1 MKEQLTDT
9 ITISLSLS
17 ISFTVYNLT
26 EVTEESSLS
35 HLFSFSQ
42 LCDSSKSSAQFRSDI
57 FLPGFFFS
65 FLSLGCLHGGA
76 LGSDALPHATQ
87 EMHQCLMAHR
97 LLLRYCVCVMLLSLG
112 SALVGMSLMFYSGV
126 RQVKVSPGHHPCNSP
141 GWNIR
146 VTKPLAP
153 HGGSETGKHADWMAI
168 PALYPCPC
176 QAETVR
182 EVAGRGGADVFIF
195 IGVAR
200 KPQMCPSLLR
210 GVDIFILL
218 EPSDSCFSLYFI
230 SSLVTTTTAT
240 KQNEWKWR
248 VFSSLVQKEEIGDG

>member
-1 MKEQLTDT
+1 MARRNSTQTPSLFLSRSPLQS
-9 ITISLSLS
+9 ITLL
-17 ISFTVYNLT
+17 NLLKNL
-26 EVTEESSLS
+26 VFLI
-35 HLFSFSQ
+35 F
-42 LCDSSKSSAQFRSDI
+42 
-57 FLPGFFFS
+57 FLPPSSVTLPNPIRYIPAWIFFS

-76 LGSDALPHATQ
+76 LGSDALSPHAAQ

-153 HGGSETGKHADWMAI
+153 HGGSETGKHADRMAI

-195 IGVAR
+195 NGVAR
-200 KPQMCPSLLR
+200 KTQIPVYC
-210 GVDIFILL
+210 GVSIYLSYWSQVTVGLASISFHPWWQQQQQQNKMN
-218 EPSDSCFSLYFI
+218 ENGGFSHRRCR
-230 SSLVTTTTAT
+230 
-240 KQNEWKWR
+240 KK
-248 VFSSLVQKEEIGDG
+248 K